1 MPGNLHMIRIFRKS
15 ARLRQIN
22 ATGNVRFKA
31 QMWRPVR
38 GKADFRSGPLSRTRW
53 SATERSIATSPVP
66 SAVRVAPREP
76 IDIDPGARQIRRKVD
91 TARRLHPPGD
101 W

>member
-38 GKADFRSGPLSRTRW
+38 GKADFRSGTQTGSLLSKMAIRPKW
-53 SATERSIATSPVP
+53 STKPN
-66 SAVRVAPREP
+66 
-76 IDIDPGARQIRRKVD
+76 D
-91 TARRLHPPGD
+91 
-101 W
+101 